1 MEKATIY
8 DFARMCKFYKNCN
21 DCALAKSTA
30 ICQVFIEEHPDKA
43 NEIILKWCKEHPIE
57 TRQSKFLEIFP
68 NVALVGEAINI
79 CPREIDN
86 KYSAD
91 CTKSSCY
98 DCKNFYWLAEIDEN
112 EWGGA
117 ANE

>member
-1 MEKATIY
+1 
-8 DFARMCKFYKNCN
+8 MCKFYD
-21 DCALAKSTA
+21 DCKECPLENYRSET
-30 ICQVFIEEHPDKA
+30 FITCDYLVRTVPDKA
-43 NEIILKWCKEHPIE
+43 NEIILKWCKEHPVK
-57 TRQSKFLEIFP
+57 TRQGEFLEMFP

-98 DCKNFYWLAEIDEN
+98 DCKNFYWLAEVDE
-112 EWGGA
+112 
-117 ANE
+117 

>member
-1 MEKATIY
+1 MNQKATIHDY
-8 DFARMCKFYKNCN
+8 ARMCKKITECN
-21 DCALAKSTA
+21 DCPLSYRANEKN
-30 ICQVFIEEHPDKA
+30 ICCYEFVSEYPDKA
-43 NEIILKWCKEHPIE
+43 NEIILKWCKEHPIK
-57 TRQSKFLEIFP
+57 TRQSKFLEIFQ

-98 DCKNFYWLAEIDEN
+98 DCKNFYWLAEVDEN
-112 EWGGA
+112 E
-117 ANE
+117 